1 MQAIVEHILLLK
13 RVHFFELLRTDQ
25 LHLIAPILEPAAWLA
40 GERVFDKGESGSEMY
55 IIVSGRIGIS
65 LHDDPAR
72 RDFIVELGDGECFG
86 EMGILDDLPRS
97 ATAHVLEDTEALA
110 LHKEKLDGLLLSF
123 PELGIGM
130 LRALSRRLRQAN
142 AARIESAL

>member
-1 MQAIVEHILLLK
+1 MIIEHILLLQ
-13 RVHFFELLRTDQ
+13 RVPFFELLRTDQ
-25 LHLIAPILEPAAWLA
+25 LRRITLILEPTTWLA
-40 GERVFDKGESGSEMY
+40 GERIFDKGEPGSEMY
-55 IIVSGRIGIS
+55 IIVSGRVSLS
-65 LHDDPAR
+65 LHDDPTHR
-72 RDFIVELGDGECFG
+72 GFTVELRDGECFG

-97 ATAHVLEDTEALA
+97 ASADVLEDTEALA

-142 AARIESAL
+142 ATLIKHTV

>member
-1 MQAIVEHILLLK
+1 MQMIIEHILLLQ
-13 RVHFFELLRTDQ
+13 RVPFFELLRTDQ
-25 LHLIAPILEPAAWLA
+25 LRRITLILEPTTWLA
-40 GERVFDKGESGSEMY
+40 GERIFDKGEPGSEMY
-55 IIVSGRIGIS
+55 IIVSGRVSLS
-65 LHDDPAR
+65 LHDDPSHR
-72 RDFIVELGDGECFG
+72 EFTVELRDGECFG

-97 ATAHVLEDTEALA
+97 ASAHVLEDTEALA

-142 AARIESAL
+142 AALIKL